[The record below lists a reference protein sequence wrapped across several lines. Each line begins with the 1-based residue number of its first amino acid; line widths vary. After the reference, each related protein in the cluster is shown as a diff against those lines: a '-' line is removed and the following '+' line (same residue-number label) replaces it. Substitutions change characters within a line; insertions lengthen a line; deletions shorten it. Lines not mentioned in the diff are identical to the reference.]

1 MERVCQIYIKNQE
14 NYSVVSLSNTM
25 LLSVSENMNSIVELG
40 YVVFEDT
47 CLAISCINQLQKRL
61 IQKRL
66 NIRDYNK

>member
-1 MERVCQIYIKNQE
+1 
-14 NYSVVSLSNTM
+14 M

-47 CLAISCINQLQKRL
+47 RLAISCINQLQKRL

-66 NIRDYNK
+66 DIGDYNK

>member
-1 MERVCQIYIKNQE
+1 M
-14 NYSVVSLSNTM
+14 SLSNTM

-66 NIRDYNK
+66 DIRDYNK

>member
-1 MERVCQIYIKNQE
+1 
-14 NYSVVSLSNTM
+14 M

-40 YVVFEDT
+40 YVFFEDT

-66 NIRDYNK
+66 DIRDYNK